1 MLKATRVASAVQGK
15 IVMSLSQAELYAL
28 WSPPE
33 SRWSVWS
40 KPVLFA
46 NAPVRPS
53 GKQPE
58 LPGIS
63 GLHRLRDAAVIV
75 DVPGAYSVLL
85 GLALAQI
92 GFQPVPLYNSA
103 ASAGQVVQ
111 MDDIADMLAWGPA
124 FLRQKTLKSDTPPV
138 FLLNSDRLD
147 HSGGANIPGRFDN
160 RWAVVPQDMPSA
172 AFLKA
177 AGLTRVV
184 VVSSAKH
191 TDLAHILYSY
201 ARAGLKI
208 ERAATPNNTPT
219 EFQVQRPM
227 GFRSLWYRLG
237 VFAGLRRN
245 AAGGFGALVPD
256 PGEMSGGG
264 GWG

>member
-1 MLKATRVASAVQGK
+1 
-15 IVMSLSQAELYAL
+15 MSLSQLELYKV
-28 WSPPE
+28 WSPAE

-46 NAPVRPS
+46 SAPVSPP
-53 GKQPE
+53 GTQPE

-63 GLHRLRDAAVIV
+63 GLQRLREAAVIV
-75 DVPGAYSVLL
+75 DVPGASSVLL

-103 ASAGQVVQ
+103 ASLGQVVQ
-111 MDDIADMLAWGPA
+111 MDDIADMLAWGPV
-124 FLRQKTLKSDTPPV
+124 FLRAKTPKPDAPPV
-138 FLLNSDRLD
+138 FLLNSDRLE
-147 HSGGANIPGRFDN
+147 HSGGAHIPGRFDN

-172 AFLKA
+172 GFLKA
-177 AGLTRVV
+177 AGITRVV
-184 VVSSAKH
+184 VVSDAKN
-191 TDLAHILYSY
+191 TDLAHVLYSY
-201 ARAGLKI
+201 ARAGLQI
-208 ERAATPNNTPT
+208 ERTPT
-219 EFQVQRPM
+219 PGTAPTAFAVQRPM

-256 PGEMSGGG
+256 PSAMSGGG